1 MRTRTLAVMLVS
13 LSVPVVQTQAD
24 ETSLAETTL
33 EELLDM
39 TVSTASRYE
48 QTMREAPSSVTIVTA
63 TEIERYGYRTLAEI
77 LDNTR
82 GFYVTDDRNYT
93 YVGSRGFSRPT
104 DYNNRFLTMLNGVS
118 MNEPI

>member
-1 MRTRTLAVMLVS
+1 MLVS

>member
-77 LDNTR
+77 LDN
-82 GFYVTDDRNYT
+82 
-93 YVGSRGFSRPT
+93 
-104 DYNNRFLTMLNGVS
+104 
-118 MNEPI
+118 EPEEPGYEVVPRR